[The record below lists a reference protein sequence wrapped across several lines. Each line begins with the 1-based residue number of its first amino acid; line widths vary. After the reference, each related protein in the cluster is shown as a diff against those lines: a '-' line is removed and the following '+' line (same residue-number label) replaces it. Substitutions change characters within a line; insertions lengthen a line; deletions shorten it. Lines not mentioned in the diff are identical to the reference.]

1 MSLARLQK
9 LVSIAAMLAFCAC
22 VGVAELEA
30 VEGTTGEALK
40 LAGLYLKLGQTD
52 QCRAVLEPFL
62 KSNPANV
69 DGLVLLGRL
78 ELKQGHQ
85 DAALKAATAA
95 LAQAPDDIDAVIV
108 KARSLSARGESV
120 EAQKLLARVPPD
132 ELDKHEQ
139 ELEGV
144 LAAKAL
150 SIADIEKARTE
161 KNDEALDDLMEN
173 ARHALASHNVA
184 KADKLTLQVL
194 SEAPHNPDAIVLR
207 ADVLSQSGRA
217 DEAVALLQKLK
228 AGRSTKGPFTE
239 ELAMASALQEAGRT
253 DEARRAYQLVAGS
266 SNYSDE
272 DRDQARGALS
282 SMNAQKALAEGDTAM
297 DAGQAEKALALAE
310 AALKSD
316 PKNEEAKMLKA
327 RALAASGKAH
337 DAVEM
342 LRLLKSASP
351 GGKRFEGQAD
361 YAGALAADH
370 HYREALA
377 AYQEIEDTP
386 ALYKAEERTSA
397 REQMTDLREN
407 DLAGGSVEVTGGSF
421 EEGRL
426 WRAISRFES
435 SRFGSLRYSVDTEW
449 DHVNLSRRM
458 FHRAVEEDRFSSSV
472 GLSTAWTSRF
482 SSDFHVGGFESGV
495 MAGAGLTYHPAG
507 RTTLSLHADYND
519 PAHDTLQLMA
529 LDGRQHALTANF
541 SVPLGKHVVV
551 ESMLQARQIEVNG
564 TNAGHSVGTET
575 QVRWHPV
582 SLDDGLY
589 FAYMLEL
596 KDFSG
601 REGAFEREAQAFFG
615 DGSAHPHS
623 VFAAVPEHINRHA
636 LQAHE
641 SAHLTSALKA
651 EASAELAWREETAKL
666 EYGLTAG
673 LLWQV
678 SSSTTVNA
686 RLEYYSGG
694 SGPNAGAGVLLGTV
708 GAKWIW

>member
-1 MSLARLQK
+1 
-9 LVSIAAMLAFCAC
+9 MLALC
-22 VGVAELEA
+22 VCFGGANLEA
-30 VEGTTGEALK
+30 VESTTGEALK

-52 QCRAVLEPFL
+52 QCRTVLEPFL

-69 DGLVLLGRL
+69 AGLVLLGRL

-95 LAQAPDDIDAVIV
+95 LALAPEDIDAVIV
-108 KARSLSARGESV
+108 KARSLSARGDTV

-150 SIADIEKARTE
+150 SIADIEKARAE
-161 KNDEALDDLMEN
+161 KNDEAMDELLEN
-173 ARHALASHNVA
+173 ARHALASRNVA
-184 KADKLTLQVL
+184 KADKLTLQAL
-194 SEAPHNPDAIVLR
+194 REAPHNHAAIVLR
-207 ADVLSQSGRA
+207 AEVLSQSGRA
-217 DEAVALLQKLK
+217 GEAVAQLQKLK
-228 AGRSTKGPFTE
+228 SGSSKQEPFAA
-239 ELAMASALQEAGRT
+239 ELALASALQEAGRT
-253 DEARRAYQLVAGS
+253 GEARHSYQLVAGS
-266 SNYSDE
+266 SSYSDE
-272 DRDQARGALS
+272 DRGQARAALS
-282 SMNAQKALAEGDTAM
+282 SMNAQKALADGDAAM
-297 DAGQAEKALALAE
+297 DAGQSEKALALAE
-310 AALKSD
+310 SVLRSD
-316 PKNEEAKMLKA
+316 PANDEARMLKA
-327 RALAASGKAH
+327 RALTNNGKAS
-337 DAVEM
+337 DAVEI
-342 LRLLKSASP
+342 LRLLKKASP
-351 GGKRFEGQAD
+351 VGKRFEGQVD
-361 YAGALAADH
+361 YAGALTAAH
-370 HYREALA
+370 QYREALA
-377 AYQEIEDTP
+377 AYQEIEDSP
-386 ALYKAEERTSA
+386 AEYKAEERTSA

-407 DLAGGSVEVTGGSF
+407 DLAGGSAEVTGGSF

-472 GLSTAWTSRF
+472 GVNTAWTSRF

-495 MAGAGLTYHPAG
+495 MAGAGVTYHPAG

-519 PAHDTLQLMA
+519 PARDTLQLMA

-551 ESMLQARQIEVNG
+551 ESMVQARQIEVNG
-564 TNAGHSVGTET
+564 TNIGHSVGTET
-575 QVRWHPV
+575 QVRWHPI

-615 DGSAHPHS
+615 DGPTSTHS
-623 VFAAVPEHINRHA
+623 VFAAVPAHINRHA

-641 SAHLTSALKA
+641 SASLTSSLKA

-678 SSSTTVNA
+678 SASTTLNA